1 MDESIGKLEQLTA
14 HVLTQIDI
22 IEWEELQ
29 QFIEVRGELIDQLK
43 DHLSVMP
50 TEDHRERILRILSC
64 DEIIVQRMRG
74 YKAEAEKHLSKFSTA
89 QKTMNA
95 YNSMYSPESHF
106 VDKKK

>member
-14 HVLTQIDI
+14 HVLSRIDT

-43 DHLSVMP
+43 GQSNFMP
-50 TEDHRERILRILSC
+50 TEGQQERIQRILSC
-64 DEIIVQRMRG
+64 DEIILHRMRA

-95 YNSMYSPESHF
+95 YNSIYTPESHF